1 MKAIMYHY
9 VREPSDAYPRLRF
22 LHIDNFCRQ
31 LDALQENF
39 VFPSVAT
46 FLEGARTG
54 ALPDNAAVLTFDDGL
69 ADHYNYVF
77 PELLKRDL
85 WGFFF
90 PAAAPYQTKGLL
102 NVHRIHMITALHPA
116 GVLLDALKGM
126 IEDQMLV
133 DRHKKSFETQPY
145 RYRDDDEDL
154 KLFKR
159 MLNYYISDEW
169 RETVIDQLE
178 KIFLPDTAALC
189 DTFYLSPGQMREMHD
204 GGMVLGGHSVTHR
217 VMSRLTANE
226 QRSEILDSFDFLEG
240 ILGKLKA
247 RTFCYPY
254 GGDHTFTDETID
266 LLEQANCQV
275 GFSVEPRDINA
286 EDLRTRKLALPRYD
300 CTMFPHGHSEN
311 G

>member
-1 MKAIMYHY
+1 
-9 VREPSDAYPRLRF
+9 
-22 LHIDNFCRQ
+22 
-31 LDALQENF
+31 
-39 VFPSVAT
+39 
-46 FLEGARTG
+46 
-54 ALPDNAAVLTFDDGL
+54 
-69 ADHYNYVF
+69 
-77 PELLKRDL
+77 
-85 WGFFF
+85 
-90 PAAAPYQTKGLL
+90 
-102 NVHRIHMITALHPA
+102 
-116 GVLLDALKGM
+116 
-126 IEDQMLV
+126 
-133 DRHKKSFETQPY
+133 
-145 RYRDDDEDL
+145 
-154 KLFKR
+154 
-159 MLNYYISDEW
+159 
-169 RETVIDQLE
+169 
-178 KIFLPDTAALC
+178 
-189 DTFYLSPGQMREMHD
+189 
-204 GGMVLGGHSVTHR
+204 MVLGGHSVTHR